1 VNMPPTADPHLDNGH
16 FPLTRKGYDREAV
29 DHFVR
34 ATQTQIAQL
43 LEQYDSLVAYN
54 HELRQALDDAH
65 ARANHADFSGLGAR
79 VQEILQI
86 AEEQANDIT
95 QGAAQEADRLSAHRQ
110 AEIDE
115 LRQSAYE
122 EMAEMRDAQR
132 AELDALREQVERDA
146 GQLKERAA
154 SEAEQLL
161 NSARLQ
167 AEAVR
172 TEAEAAATGMRKA
185 ASFESQE
192 LLAGAER
199 ASAALRQEI
208 ANQREH
214 VMAELKESQVSANQA
229 IEAMLA
235 KATELEQAAGEHLTS
250 ETEQAA
256 QLRNEA
262 LAEAERI
269 RVDASGD
276 ADGIID
282 RARHQAAMIDD
293 RARQELALRRRQ
305 MRDEQELL
313 MRRKHAML
321 NQLASVSALAVETAE
336 NLPDLPEVSE
346 TTFAEFP
353 ANAESGGAAAE
364 IESDPTVG
372 NATNEADGQ
381 ADQDQAQQDVSEAE
395 AEQAIDDKSGN
406 RNSEP
411 ADSDTTE
418 DKPDFVEASNPNQN
432 NRSSALSSPR
442 NRS

>member
-1 VNMPPTADPHLDNGH
+1 VNMPPTTDPHLENDR
-16 FPLTRKGYDREAV
+16 FPLARKGYDREAV

-43 LEQYDSLVAYN
+43 LEQYDSLLAYN

-79 VQEILQI
+79 VQEILHI

-115 LRQSAYE
+115 LRQRAYE
-122 EMAEMRDAQR
+122 ELAEVRDAQR

-154 SEAEQLL
+154 TEAEQLL
-161 NSARLQ
+161 TSARLQ

-172 TEAEAAATGMRKA
+172 TEADAAATGMRKA

-192 LLAGAER
+192 LLASAER

-229 IEAMLA
+229 IEAMLTE
-235 KATELEQAAGEHLTS
+235 ATDLQRAAGEHLTS

-256 QLRNEA
+256 KLRNEA

-336 NLPDLPEVSE
+336 NMPDLPEVPE
-346 TTFAEFP
+346 TAFADIS
-353 ANAESGGAAAE
+353 ANAESGSAAAE

-372 NATNEADGQ
+372 NSTNEVDGQ
-381 ADQDQAQQDVSEAE
+381 AEQDQAEQNAADAE
-395 AEQAIDDKSGN
+395 ADQVVDEEGGS

-411 ADSDTTE
+411 ADSESAE
-418 DKPDFVEASNPNQN
+418 DRPEFVEASN
-432 NRSSALSSPR
+432 S
-442 NRS
+442 

>member
-1 VNMPPTADPHLDNGH
+1 VNMPPTADPHVDNGR
-16 FPLTRKGYDREAV
+16 FPLARKGYDREAV
-29 DHFVR
+29 DHFVQ
-34 ATQTQIAQL
+34 ATHAQIAQL
-43 LEQYDSLVAYN
+43 LEQYDSLIAYN

-65 ARANHADFSGLGAR
+65 ARASHADFSGLGAR
-79 VQEILQI
+79 VQEILHI

-95 QGAAQEADRLSAHRQ
+95 QGAVQEADRLSAHRQ

-122 EMAEMRDAQR
+122 ELAEMRDAQR

-146 GQLKERAA
+146 GQLSERAA
-154 SEAEQLL
+154 AEAEQLL
-161 NSARLQ
+161 TSARLQ

-172 TEAEAAATGMRKA
+172 TEAEAAATGMRQA

-192 LLAGAER
+192 LLAAAES

-214 VMAELKESQVSANQA
+214 VMAELKEAQVSANQA
-229 IEAMLA
+229 IGAMLA
-235 KATELEQAAGEHLTS
+235 KATESQRVAGEHLTS

-256 QLRNEA
+256 KLRNEA
-262 LAEAERI
+262 LTEAERI
-269 RVDASGD
+269 KVDASGD

-282 RARHQAAMIDD
+282 RARHQAAIIDD
-293 RARQELALRRRQ
+293 RARHELALRRRQ

-336 NLPDLPEVSE
+336 NLPDLPEVPE
-346 TTFAEFP
+346 TAFAEFP
-353 ANAESGGAAAE
+353 ANAESGSAPAE

-372 NATNEADGQ
+372 NATTEGDGQ
-381 ADQDQAQQDVSEAE
+381 AEDVADEAE
-395 AEQAIDDKSGN
+395 AIED
-406 RNSEP
+406 E
-411 ADSDTTE
+411 SDTRSSEAADGDATG
-418 DKPDFVEASNPNQN
+418 DKPDFARASNC
-432 NRSSALSSPR
+432 
-442 NRS
+442 

>member
-1 VNMPPTADPHLDNGH
+1 VNMPPTTDPHLENGR
-16 FPLTRKGYDREAV
+16 FPLARKGYDREAV

-43 LEQYDSLVAYN
+43 LEQYDSLLAYN

-79 VQEILQI
+79 VQEILHI

-115 LRQSAYE
+115 LRQRAYE
-122 EMAEMRDAQR
+122 ELAEVRDAQR

-154 SEAEQLL
+154 TEAEQLL
-161 NSARLQ
+161 TSARLH

-172 TEAEAAATGMRKA
+172 TEADAAATGMRKA

-192 LLAGAER
+192 LLASAER

-229 IEAMLA
+229 IEAMLTE
-235 KATELEQAAGEHLTS
+235 ATDLQRAAGEHLTS

-256 QLRNEA
+256 KLRNEA

-336 NLPDLPEVSE
+336 NMPDLPEVPE
-346 TTFAEFP
+346 TAFADIS
-353 ANAESGGAAAE
+353 ANAESGSAAAE

-372 NATNEADGQ
+372 NSTNEVDGQ
-381 ADQDQAQQDVSEAE
+381 AEQDQAEQNAADAE
-395 AEQAIDDKSGN
+395 ADQVVDEESGS

-411 ADSDTTE
+411 TDSEATE
-418 DKPDFVEASNPNQN
+418 DRPEFVEASN
-432 NRSSALSSPR
+432 S
-442 NRS
+442 

>member
-1 VNMPPTADPHLDNGH
+1 MNMPPTADPHLDNGR
-16 FPLTRKGYDREAV
+16 FPLARKGYDREAV

-34 ATQTQIAQL
+34 ATQAQITQL
-43 LEQYDSLVAYN
+43 LQQYDSLIAYN

-79 VQEILQI
+79 VQEILHI

-95 QGAAQEADRLSAHRQ
+95 QGAVQEADRLSAHRQ

-122 EMAEMRDAQR
+122 ELAEMRDAQR

-146 GQLKERAA
+146 GQLREHAA
-154 SEAEQLL
+154 TEAEQLL
-161 NSARLQ
+161 SSARLQ
-167 AEAVR
+167 AESVR

-192 LLAGAER
+192 LLAAAER

-214 VMAELKESQVSANQA
+214 VMAELKEAQVSANQA

-235 KATELEQAAGEHLTS
+235 KATELQRAAGEHLTS
-250 ETEQAA
+250 ETEHAA
-256 QLRNEA
+256 KLRNEA

-269 RVDASGD
+269 KVDASGD

-293 RARQELALRRRQ
+293 RARQEFALRRRQ

-313 MRRKHAML
+313 VRRKHAML

-336 NLPDLPEVSE
+336 NLPDLPEVPE
-346 TTFAEFP
+346 TAFP
-353 ANAESGGAAAE
+353 ANAEAGGAAAE
-364 IESDPTVG
+364 IESDPTV
-372 NATNEADGQ
+372 EADGQ
-381 ADQDQAQQDVSEAE
+381 AEQNRAEQDAADTE
-395 AEQAIDDKSGN
+395 AEQAIEGESDN
-406 RNSEP
+406 RDSVAADGDEP
-411 ADSDTTE
+411 EFA
-418 DKPDFVEASNPNQN
+418 KASN
-432 NRSSALSSPR
+432 S
-442 NRS
+442 

>member
-1 VNMPPTADPHLDNGH
+1 MNMPPTADPHLDNGR
-16 FPLTRKGYDREAV
+16 FPLARKGYDREAV

-34 ATQTQIAQL
+34 ATQAQITQL
-43 LEQYDSLVAYN
+43 LQQYDSLISYN

-79 VQEILQI
+79 VQEILHI

-95 QGAAQEADRLSAHRQ
+95 QGAVQEADRLSAHRQ

-122 EMAEMRDAQR
+122 ELAEMRDAQR

-146 GQLKERAA
+146 GQLREHAA
-154 SEAEQLL
+154 TEAEQLL
-161 NSARLQ
+161 NSARRQ

-172 TEAEAAATGMRKA
+172 TEAESAATGMRKA

-192 LLAGAER
+192 LLAAAER

-214 VMAELKESQVSANQA
+214 VMAELKEAQVSANQA

-235 KATELEQAAGEHLTS
+235 KATELQRAAGEHLTS
-250 ETEQAA
+250 ETEHAA
-256 QLRNEA
+256 KLRNEA

-269 RVDASGD
+269 KVDASD
-276 ADGIID
+276 DSDGIID

-336 NLPDLPEVSE
+336 NLPDLPEVPE
-346 TTFAEFP
+346 TAFP
-353 ANAESGGAAAE
+353 ANSEAGGAAAE

-372 NATNEADGQ
+372 NSTNEADEQ
-381 ADQDQAQQDVSEAE
+381 AEQNRAEQDVADAE
-395 AEQAIDDKSGN
+395 AEQAIEGESDN
-406 RNSEP
+406 RGSAA
-411 ADSDTTE
+411 ADSDATGDE
-418 DKPDFVEASNPNQN
+418 PEFAKASN
-432 NRSSALSSPR
+432 S
-442 NRS
+442 

>member
-1 VNMPPTADPHLDNGH
+1 VNMPPTADPHLENGR
-16 FPLTRKGYDREAV
+16 FPMARKGYDREAV

-43 LEQYDSLVAYN
+43 LEQYDSLIAYN

-65 ARANHADFSGLGAR
+65 ARAKHADFSGLGAR
-79 VQEILQI
+79 VQEILHI

-122 EMAEMRDAQR
+122 ELAEMRDAQR

-229 IEAMLA
+229 IDTMLA
-235 KATELEQAAGEHLTS
+235 KATDLQRAAGEHLTS
-250 ETEQAA
+250 ETERAA
-256 QLRNEA
+256 KLRDDA

-282 RARHQAAMIDD
+282 RARHQAATIDD

-313 MRRKHAML
+313 LRRKHAML

-336 NLPDLPEVSE
+336 NMPDLPAVPE
-346 TTFAEFP
+346 TTFGDFP
-353 ANAESGGAAAE
+353 ANSGSGSAAAE

-372 NATNEADGQ
+372 NATDEVGGQAEHDQVEQNETDAEADQVVDGE
-381 ADQDQAQQDVSEAE
+381 S
-395 AEQAIDDKSGN
+395 SS
-406 RNSEP
+406 RNSEA
-411 ADSDTTE
+411 ADREATE
-418 DKPDFVEASNPNQN
+418 ERPKLAEASN
-432 NRSSALSSPR
+432 S
-442 NRS
+442 